1 MKKEILFK
9 GKIEH
14 TNEWVEG
21 YYFETP
27 LTDEKTD
34 SMPEDGWY
42 FLTGKKRHVISRNS
56 CVYQVS
62 EKTVCEYTGT
72 TDCNNI
78 KIFEGDI
85 LKYDHITVKNKKNK
99 FVVRWSEGHCGFVAD
114 SMKPDN
120 IWPNLNPGTTRRLKV
135 IGNIHDDA

>member
-1 MKKEILFK
+1 MKREILFK

-34 SMPEDGWY
+34 SMPEDGWS

-56 CVYQVS
+56 CVYQIN
-62 EKTVCEYTGT
+62 EETVGQYTGT
-72 TDCNNI
+72 TDSNKT

-85 LKYDHITVKNKKNK
+85 LQEAHPALKNNIK

-114 SMKPDN
+114 PMKPDN
-120 IWPNLNPGTTRRLKV
+120 VWPNLNPGTTLHLKV
-135 IGNIHDDA
+135 IGNIYDNAE